1 MEGDRVSRYAFMAV
15 FAFLLYLAIL
25 MIKPFFTYLV
35 TALAITV
42 AVYPFYSWFS
52 KKVKNKKLSSM
63 VAVILILLVIVIPF
77 SILISSL
84 MIQTTSFV
92 SSFSQG
98 SFEEVNQYFDK
109 INIYCMQVLG
119 PDFNLKSKVNEI
131 LNGIQDFV
139 LKSAAGIIGSIAD
152 AILGL
157 FVMFFVIYYGFIEGK
172 NWSSQIKD
180 LLPLTKERKDKMA
193 IEIKGVIHAVIYG
206 QISIA
211 LLQGI
216 LGGLGFFIVGIS
228 NPVFW
233 GFIMTILAFIP
244 MTGTGFVWLPAGI
257 IQLINGNILG
267 GIFLLAY
274 GFIIVS
280 GIDNLIR
287 PKIIAGKAK
296 IHPVVALIGVLG
308 GLKLFGFL
316 GIIIGPLIA
325 ALFIA
330 IGGFFYEDYVKD
342 KH

>member
-1 MEGDRVSRYAFMAV
+1 
-15 FAFLLYLAIL
+15 
-25 MIKPFFTYLV
+25 
-35 TALAITV
+35 
-42 AVYPFYSWFS
+42 
-52 KKVKNKKLSSM
+52 
-63 VAVILILLVIVIPF
+63 
-77 SILISSL
+77 L

-109 INIYCMQVLG
+109 VNIYCMQVLG

-330 IGGFFYEDYVKD
+330 IGEFFYEDYVKD